1 MLASVLKASGK
12 NVGLYTSPH
21 LIKFNERIRVN
32 GNCILDEEIASFIDK
47 NKKHIERIN
56 STFFETTTVMA
67 FDYFVHKKIDIAIIE
82 VGLGGRLDS
91 TNVVNPLLTAIT
103 PVSLDHQHILGYSLK
118 SIANEKAGIIKEGVP
133 VVVSKQKYEAERVIR
148 KVAAKIDAK
157 IIRTDKTKYVSIQEF
172 GTKFSYKSKEY
183 FTPLM
188 GVHQSENAAMA
199 IEIANAYDKKIDK
212 ETIQEGFSKTKWP
225 GRMQKLSKNLPIYY
239 DVAHNLDGIKS
250 AICSALLIQEKKP
263 HILLSLKGDKEIDLI
278 ANEIFKYNKSLIV
291 SGIENLELM
300 SANELHSLLNNIQS
314 RTKLEKIDDFE
325 DALDE
330 LTKRVKKTNT
340 LGLVLGSHYIAKPV
354 FDKFGILM

>member
-133 VVVSKQKYEAERVIR
+133 VVVSEQKYEAERVIR
-148 KVAAKIDAK
+148 KVAAKINAK
-157 IIRTDKTKYVSIQEF
+157 IIFIKPKSI
-172 GTKFSYKSKEY
+172 
-183 FTPLM
+183 
-188 GVHQSENAAMA
+188 
-199 IEIANAYDKKIDK
+199 I
-212 ETIQEGFSKTKWP
+212 
-225 GRMQKLSKNLPIYY
+225 
-239 DVAHNLDGIKS
+239 
-250 AICSALLIQEKKP
+250 
-263 HILLSLKGDKEIDLI
+263 
-278 ANEIFKYNKSLIV
+278 
-291 SGIENLELM
+291 
-300 SANELHSLLNNIQS
+300 
-314 RTKLEKIDDFE
+314 
-325 DALDE
+325 
-330 LTKRVKKTNT
+330 
-340 LGLVLGSHYIAKPV
+340 
-354 FDKFGILM
+354 